1 MGSISVNSDK
11 PATFT
16 RLPRNASGRDFCMG
30 DLHGMFP
37 LLEQS
42 LESLDFDPSRDRL
55 ISVGD
60 LIDRGPESPRVAEF
74 LAHPWVYAVRGNHEQ
89 MLLDSGEDSAL
100 AADWVGGCGGEWWLA
115 LPESWRERCR
125 EAIAA
130 LPYALEIETE
140 CGLVGVVHAD
150 VPEDLPWA
158 DFVADL
164 AVDPA
169 LRDHALWARSRIG
182 CVRRGEAVLPVDGL
196 ELLVCGHT
204 PIGEPRQAGNVYF
217 IDTGAVYATRFQ
229 QASLTLLQVQPE
241 VVVHRFPAGAPPG
254 LGSNGPVSRRS

>member
-130 LPYALEIETE
+130 LPYALEI
-140 CGLVGVVHAD
+140 
-150 VPEDLPWA
+150 
-158 DFVADL
+158 
-164 AVDPA
+164 
-169 LRDHALWARSRIG
+169 
-182 CVRRGEAVLPVDGL
+182 
-196 ELLVCGHT
+196 
-204 PIGEPRQAGNVYF
+204 
-217 IDTGAVYATRFQ
+217 DT
-229 QASLTLLQVQPE
+229 
-241 VVVHRFPAGAPPG
+241 
-254 LGSNGPVSRRS
+254 